1 MSFVLKSKPL
11 NFTFDGKAYQ
21 GFEGDTLASALLRAG
36 VKVIARSFKY
46 HRPRGIMGAGS
57 EEPNALVE
65 IHGAGTC
72 EPNRRATTIKLFDG
86 LDARSQNHMGSVNFD
101 MLAVNAV
108 SYTHLTLPTI
118 YSV

>member
-1 MSFVLKSKPL
+1 MSFVVKSKPL

-57 EEPNALVE
+57 EEPNALVQ

-72 EPNRRATTIKLFDG
+72 EPNSCL
-86 LDARSQNHMGSVNFD
+86 L
-101 MLAVNAV
+101 
-108 SYTHLTLPTI
+108 YTSP
-118 YSV
+118 SPRDRQKSRMPSSA